1 MLPSTASEISGCREP
16 SSPPWLAMSLA
27 ASASASLRER
37 TAATCSRNFPDGSR
51 EATVF
56 SARDAFSEVDTCVTN
71 ADPTSGPGAAV
82 ATWVVWPQ
90 PVVCCAGAAA
100 GCGGGGVIEDVD
112 MLPSLA
118 LGVLDEPPPKMLLK
132 KPPMPPD
139 DVDGAGGPFVVE
151 VAASAEPGAWAGL
164 ELAGG
169 WLGIA
174 AGAGALG
181 GAPPELGQ

>member
-100 GCGGGGVIEDVD
+100 GCGGGGVIEEVD

-139 DVDGAGGPFVVE
+139 DVEGAGGPFIVE

-164 ELAGG
+164 ELDV
-169 WLGIA
+169 
-174 AGAGALG
+174 
-181 GAPPELGQ
+181 